1 LITGLFENLPVDRPY
16 VLGAALAALLMWG
29 LGRWLRRSSFGNTFL
44 DIVQLL
50 ENGFL
55 ATLLLSMIS
64 LSFLQVV
71 LRNFADAGFV
81 WIDPLLRHLL
91 LWIGFLGA
99 LLATRTGR
107 HISVDALSRVLPPRI
122 LRVTGP
128 ASNLLACFI
137 SLLISNACFKL
148 IREEWLAE
156 TVGFLHIPIW
166 MLQLVMPFAAFWMAV
181 RFLDRAWQSAHGQ
194 LEEFQPAHADD
205 THSSEAASSGTD
217 TDTGTAEG
225 TT

>member
-1 LITGLFENLPVDRPY
+1 MITGLFENLPVDRPY

-29 LGRWLRRSSFGNTFL
+29 LGRWLRRHSFGNKFL
-44 DIVQLL
+44 DIVQLV

-55 ATLLLSMIS
+55 AVLLLSMIS

-71 LRNFADAGFV
+71 LRNLADTGLV

-107 HISVDALSRVLPPRI
+107 HISVDALSRVLPPRV

-128 ASNLLACFI
+128 ASNLLSFVI

-148 IREEWLAE
+148 IREEWIAE
-156 TVGFLHIPIW
+156 TVGFLGIPIW
-166 MLQLVMPFAAFWMAV
+166 VLQLVMPIATFWMAV
-181 RFLDRAWQSAHGQ
+181 RFLDRAWQSALGR
-194 LEEFQPAHADD
+194 LEELPPVHAADKHD
-205 THSSEAASSGTD
+205 GDATSSGTD
-217 TDTGTAEG
+217 TVEG